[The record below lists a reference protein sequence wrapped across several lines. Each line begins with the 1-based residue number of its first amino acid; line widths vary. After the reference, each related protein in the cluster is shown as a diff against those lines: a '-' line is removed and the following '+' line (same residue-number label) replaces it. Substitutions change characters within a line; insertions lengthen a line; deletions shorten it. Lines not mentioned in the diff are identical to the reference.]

1 MATFAGQSLYASY
14 VVHRSVIDDA
24 GGEQAFNAL
33 IAARLT
39 GYFKM
44 RPDPIDVRIAQNSV
58 FLVNCQGADAS
69 VVKLT
74 GRFKDHPPEWPI
86 TRYTLEGYRHTG
98 VGAQTQPPSE
108 RGARLYTEVAAMI
121 GSWLEFSATVGAAEL
136 AAFDASHSFKYAN
149 HSPLMAH
156 FTVPRVAM
164 VLAGGAGALH
174 ELFAGRLASF
184 LCAQGLDFKVAGGES
199 MIAAVSEAMPE
210 KVIVTIAQ
218 SCHADFMATPL
229 LFYSLETLDHA
240 LLFTMQPSE
249 PSLPVEHGN
258 RLAALHHQIAD
269 LIADWPEVNGMDSCG
284 TDWLRSA

>member
-1 MATFAGQSLYASY
+1 MSSQSFGVSY
-14 VVHRSVIDDA
+14 VVKRSTIADA
-24 GGEQAFNAL
+24 GGEQAFSL
-33 IAARLT
+33 MIAAR
-39 GYFKM
+39 FAAHFQAAAE
-44 RPDPIDVRIAQNSV
+44 PIDV
-58 FLVNCQGADAS
+58 S
-69 VVKLT
+69 VVRDSVLIWREADKATCRLV
-74 GRFKDHPPEWPI
+74 GRFKDHPPDWPI
-86 TRYTLEGYRHTG
+86 IRYTLEGYRHTVG
-98 VGAQTQPPSE
+98 GAQTQPPSK

-121 GSWLEFSATVGAAEL
+121 GSWPEFSVTLRAAEL
-136 AAFDASHSFKYAN
+136 AAFDAAHSFKYAN

-164 VLAGGAGALH
+164 ALAGGAGALH

-184 LCAQGLDFKVAGGES
+184 LCAQGLDFNVAGGES

-218 SCHADFMATPL
+218 SRHADFMATPF

-249 PSLPVEHGN
+249 PSLPIEHGN